1 MRARMDMSPGY
12 TLCCAGC
19 TTGGFRGL
27 RTSSQ
32 PVTGQPVLLWI
43 WIIRLIICRI
53 LSETSHVLSDLTL
66 LGAAC
71 SRTACF
77 AQIGLSQPRRVHGT
91 SQDQVVRTKSVA
103 GCSRV
108 VHYQDG
114 CACRHNASPHK
125 RGSSAHN
132 YAGRHHNM
140 LQVKFPQR
148 HLLVLFTLHTCGCHT
163 TSRFGASATCRV
175 VWPAIAAPAA

>member
-91 SQDQVVRTKSVA
+91 SQDQVVRTRNRLRAVLALCTTRTAALVVTTQVHTSVEA
-103 GCSRV
+103 R
-108 VHYQDG
+108 
-114 CACRHNASPHK
+114 
-125 RGSSAHN
+125 
-132 YAGRHHNM
+132 
-140 LQVKFPQR
+140 
-148 HLLVLFTLHTCGCHT
+148 HT
-163 TSRFGASATCRV
+163 TTQVGITTCCK
-175 VWPAIAAPAA
+175 